1 MRRRTRSWHFCK
13 HSPMVSRDLTPT
25 GIPLRVLV
33 CPVVRLRPKVMSF
46 LSLLRGRFRPAHR
59 RSAALRLS
67 RVRTLFGS
75 AKQMR
80 GSARNDIWT
89 HGTARGLHAPFV
101 VLPREY
107 ELSDSVRGLS
117 MNRLLLILVVAA
129 TTGSLLFSR
138 PTAAQVLPPAE

>member
-1 MRRRTRSWHFCK
+1 MKKKTRLSRSCRR
-13 HSPMVSRDLTPT
+13 SPMVSRDLTPT
-25 GIPLRVLV
+25 GIPLRVLA
-33 CPVVRLRPKVMSF
+33 CPVVRLQPKVMSL
-46 LSLLRGRFRPAHR
+46 LSLLLRFRPAHR

-80 GSARNDIWT
+80 GRCANDIWT

-107 ELSDSVRGLS
+107 ELSDSARRGLS

-138 PTAAQVLPPAE
+138 